1 MARGDG
7 SEVNQSDGEVTL
19 LCAPHSPSRVKRD
32 QRKRR
37 ASKPARGWRWRESH
51 RRPDEGRARGEPD
64 RAGARGGR
72 RDNVAGVGEVR
83 RAGRE
88 AQCAGHGA
96 GTLSS
101 QRHLHDPIFA
111 CVASRSDD
119 ARPLAAG
126 HRVRPLRRAL
136 RRGRARPLRRRR
148 RGDLELGQRHVLG
161 IARVCVHSATSCTWS
176 SEARRPP
183 LACAAVVQLLGRG
196 GGPPDPICH
205 GWVVVD
211 GAARDGA
218 YGFTGAARPGA
229 LR

>member
-64 RAGARGGR
+64 RAGARGCR

-161 IARVCVHSATSCTWS
+161 IARVCSLGNVVYVVFRSA
-176 SEARRPP
+176 A
-183 LACAAVVQLLGRG
+183 AAVGV
-196 GGPPDPICH
+196 CSS
-205 GWVVVD
+205 
-211 GAARDGA
+211 GA
-218 YGFTGAARPGA
+218 AARPWRRAARPDMPRLGGC
-229 LR
+229 